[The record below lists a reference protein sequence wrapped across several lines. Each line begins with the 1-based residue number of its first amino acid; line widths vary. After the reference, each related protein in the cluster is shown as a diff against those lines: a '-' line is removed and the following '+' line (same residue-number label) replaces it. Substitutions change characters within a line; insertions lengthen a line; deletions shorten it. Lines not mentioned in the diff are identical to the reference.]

1 MREIICIVCPNGCEL
16 KVGEDFSVSGN
27 LCERGRQFAL
37 QEIRDPRR
45 TVTTVC
51 RTVFPDH
58 PFVPVRSAGE
68 IPKDLVPRAVREAGK
83 KIIDTPLGIGETV
96 IENILGTGTDII
108 ICTNELKEVR

>member
-16 KVGEDFSVSGN
+16 QAGDDLSVSGN

-51 RTVFPDH
+51 KTVFPDH
-58 PFVPVRSAGE
+58 PFVPVKSAGG
-68 IPKDLVPRAVREAGK
+68 IPRDLVKQAVREAGR
-83 KIIDTPLGIGETV
+83 KIIDRPLGIGETV
-96 IENILGTGTDII
+96 IENILGTGVDII